1 MKFSTLTRITVPAA
15 MVVFLTI
22 EITQQQQAAGW
33 IVYVIAAAAFLSSI
47 GIELWG
53 ITAGENLK
61 KAWANGAG
69 KASTAVQMIAYVAVA
84 GWMLRTNDTLLVL
97 PLVAALAYVASAW
110 ADGYQEAEQK
120 TTERSAWEQGQEEK
134 DREFQRQ
141 LEAKR
146 LEADTAVKLA
156 RVEAKAVTST
166 RQEVRHDSGNLPAD
180 WRQLTRQ
187 QKHKIAHATREEREE
202 MMPELA
208 DRTRREW
215 HKRADKIAAQN
226 GHFVV

>member
-1 MKFSTLTRITVPAA
+1 MKLSTLTRITVPAA
-15 MVVFLTI
+15 MVAFLTI
-22 EITQQQQAAGW
+22 EITEQQEAAGW
-33 IVYVIAAAAFLSSI
+33 LVYVIAAAAFLSSI

-61 KAWANGAG
+61 KAWANGVG
-69 KASTAVQMIAYVAVA
+69 QWGTAVQMIAYVAVA

-134 DREFQRQ
+134 DREFQQQ
-141 LEAKR
+141 LELKR

-156 RVEAKAVTST
+156 RVEVKAVKSVTSQPVT
-166 RQEVRHDSGNLPAD
+166 SRTDAGHFPGDFRL
-180 WRQLTRQ
+180 LTAE
-187 QKHKIAHATREEREE
+187 HK
-202 MMPELA
+202 
-208 DRTRREW
+208 
-215 HKRADKIAAQN
+215 DKIAQLTSGELEKIAGINDRTARRWKEKVSAN
-226 GHFVV
+226 GYHK

>member
-1 MKFSTLTRITVPAA
+1 MKFSTLTRITVPSA

-22 EITQQQQAAGW
+22 EITEQQHAAGLL
-33 IVYVIAAAAFLSSI
+33 VYVIAAAAFLSSV

-84 GWMLRTNDTLLVL
+84 GWMLRTNNTLLVL

-120 TTERSAWEQGQEEK
+120 TADITAWEREQLEK
-134 DREFQRQ
+134 DRALERELKRQ
-141 LEAKR
+141 AQ
-146 LEADTAVKLA
+146 ADKTAIKLA
-156 RVEAKAVTST
+156 QVKVETVTSM
-166 RQEVRHDSGNLPAD
+166 RQEVRHDNGNLPAD

-215 HKRADKIAAQN
+215 HKRADEIAAQN

>member
-22 EITQQQQAAGW
+22 EITEQQQAVGW
-33 IVYVIAAAAFLSSI
+33 IVYIIAAAAFLSSI

-69 KASTAVQMIAYVAVA
+69 KASTAVQMVAYVGVA

-120 TTERSAWEQGQEEK
+120 TAEITAWEREQLEK
-134 DREFQRQ
+134 DRE
-141 LEAKR
+141 LERELKR
-146 LEADTAVKLA
+146 KAQADKTAVKLA
-156 RVEAKAVTST
+156 ELEVKSKTVSNRAENGRSVAGQLPGDFRLLTAEQKDQIADLPTGQIAEMAEISDST
-166 RQEVRHDSGNLPAD
+166 ARRWKRQVAANGY
-180 WRQLTRQ
+180 
-187 QKHKIAHATREEREE
+187 HK
-202 MMPELA
+202 
-208 DRTRREW
+208 
-215 HKRADKIAAQN
+215 
-226 GHFVV
+226 